1 LQQVTALLKQ
11 QIMEKVFTKVE
22 ELAGT
27 IKEYINNRI
36 ETAKLSIAEK
46 SSAFIANTMASIIV
60 AAVLFFF
67 LLFAGVALSLV
78 LGNWIGNTW
87 IGFLIVAVGYLLIG
101 VIIWLGRGRL
111 IRRPVMNKIIR
122 QLMKEDDQ

>member
-1 LQQVTALLKQ
+1 MQQVTALLKQ

>member
-1 LQQVTALLKQ
+1 MQQVTALLKQ
-11 QIMEKVFTKVE
+11 QIMEKAFTKVE